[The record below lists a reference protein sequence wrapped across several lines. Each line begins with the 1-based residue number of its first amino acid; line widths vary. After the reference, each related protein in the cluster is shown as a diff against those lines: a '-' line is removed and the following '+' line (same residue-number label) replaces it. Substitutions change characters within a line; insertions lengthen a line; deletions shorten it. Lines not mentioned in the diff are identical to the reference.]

1 MKNILK
7 QLWFNNLPNDEEDN
21 DKFIDNNIYNINNY
35 NYEEE
40 ETPMKLIRHKN
51 IKKKIK
57 IISIII
63 KIQQTQIQIIIKF
76 LYYNIIII

>member
-21 DKFIDNNIYNINNY
+21 DIFIENKIYNINNY

-40 ETPMKLIRHKN
+40 ETPMKLIRYKN